1 MQVWHHGDFAK
12 KTARGGFV
20 ILGRS
25 DATLNPGGV
34 RIGTAEIYRLFEET
48 TGIKDSLVFGIN
60 QNGGGEDS
68 SPPYSQ
74 EEYTMNPTWLDLLK
88 KDIRTKLSPR
98 HVPHLFLQVK
108 QLPYTPNGKKMELF
122 CRDFFSGT
130 KDLSVLRTIHPAVC
144 EEYLPLRTAVLTPIN
159 SQTFSH
165 QIGKKKV

>member
-1 MQVWHHGDFAK
+1 
-12 KTARGGFV
+12 
-20 ILGRS
+20 
-25 DATLNPGGV
+25 
-34 RIGTAEIYRLFEET
+34 
-48 TGIKDSLVFGIN
+48 
-60 QNGGGEDS
+60 
-68 SPPYSQ
+68 
-74 EEYTMNPTWLDLLK
+74 MNPTWLDLLK

-144 EEYLPLRTAVLTPIN
+144 EEYLPLRTAVLTPIK

-165 QIGKKKV
+165 QIGEKERFSQSVKPSPTSISSLFHLSKTFFARVTTFLFKRGASYLSLYS